1 VTASVIVLAVDAVRA
16 RQTTT
21 FVARFVGCM
30 RSPPTMNSSNS
41 FAWSKVFETGIDQVD
56 DQHRALVDIIN
67 RLGSH
72 VAQADTLA
80 VGELDAVLADAG
92 AYAKYHFTEEE
103 ALMSATGL
111 EPSYIDDH
119 RALHADFLQEL
130 TLLQQALRCT
140 PDGGADS
147 LLRFLTSWLAFH
159 ILGTDQGMARQFA
172 AVRAGQSPAAALHAE
187 QIMSA
192 GATEPL
198 LVALNSLFR
207 QVSARNRELRELNRT
222 LEQRVAERTTS
233 LFEANQRLEQIA
245 MTDVLTGLPNRRQAM
260 QEFAL
265 AWAEATEKGTTL
277 ACMMIDADGFKK
289 INDQYGH
296 DAGDEVLRQLS
307 RQLRYAVRT
316 DDLVCRLG
324 GDEFLILCPHTSL
337 DGALLAAEAVRSEI
351 AKLRVPAGDGAWV
364 GSISVGVAART
375 PAMSCPED
383 LIRAAD
389 EGVYV
394 AKRNGRN
401 AVGCNQ
407 PPHGEAMKA
416 A

>member
-1 VTASVIVLAVDAVRA
+1 
-16 RQTTT
+16 
-21 FVARFVGCM
+21 M
-30 RSPPTMNSSNS
+30 NS
-41 FAWSKVFETGIDQVD
+41 FAWSKVFETGIDKVD
-56 DQHRALVDIIN
+56 AQHRALVDIIN
-67 RLGSH
+67 RLSSLIAH
-72 VAQADTLA
+72 ADALA
-80 VGELDAVLADAG
+80 AGELDAVLADAA
-92 AYAKYHFTEEE
+92 AYAQFHFTEEE
-103 ALMSATGL
+103 GLMSATGL
-111 EPSYIDDH
+111 DPGYIHDH
-119 RALHADFLQEL
+119 QALHADFLQEV
-130 TLLQQALRCT
+130 TLMQEALRGA
-140 PDGGADS
+140 PDGGADR

-159 ILGTDQGMARQFA
+159 ILGSDQGMARQIA
-172 AVRAGQSPAAALHAE
+172 AVRAGQSPAAALLAE
-187 QIMSA
+187 HEMSA
-192 GATEPL
+192 RATEPL
-198 LVALNSLFR
+198 LTALNSLFR
-207 QVSARNRELRELNRT
+207 QVSERNRELRELNRT
-222 LEQRVAERTTS
+222 LEQKVVERTTS

-260 QEFAL
+260 RQFAL
-265 AWAEATEKGTTL
+265 AWAEAEDNGKTL

-289 INDQYGH
+289 INDQHGH

-337 DGALLAAEAVRSEI
+337 DGALLAAEVVRGEI

-364 GSISVGVAART
+364 GSISVGVAVRT
-375 PAMSCPED
+375 GAMQCPED

-401 AVGCNQ
+401 CVGCNQ
-407 PPHGEAMKA
+407 PVRAAVTKA

>member
-1 VTASVIVLAVDAVRA
+1 
-16 RQTTT
+16 
-21 FVARFVGCM
+21 
-30 RSPPTMNSSNS
+30 MNSSNS
-41 FAWSKVFETGIDQVD
+41 FAWSSVFETGIDQVD
-56 DQHRALVDIIN
+56 EQHRALVDIIN
-67 RLGSH
+67 RLGS
-72 VAQADTLA
+72 AITQADTLA
-80 VGELDAVLADAG
+80 PGELNAVLTDAG
-92 AYAKYHFTEEE
+92 AYAQYHFTEEE
-103 ALMSATGL
+103 ALMLATGL
-111 EPSYIDDH
+111 EPSYINDH
-119 RALHADFLQEL
+119 RALHADFMQEV
-130 TLLQQALRCT
+130 TLLQEAMCGA
-140 PDGGADS
+140 PDGGADR

-159 ILGTDQGMARQFA
+159 ILGTDQGMARQIA
-172 AVRAGQSPAAALHAE
+172 AVRSGLSPAAALHAE
-187 QIMSA
+187 QTTSA

-207 QVSARNRELRELNRT
+207 QVSERNRELRELNRT

-233 LFEANQRLEQIA
+233 LFEANERLEQIA

-260 QEFAL
+260 RQFAL
-265 AWAEATEKGTTL
+265 AWAEATEKGTPL

-289 INDQYGH
+289 INDEYGH

-337 DGALLAAEAVRSEI
+337 DGALFAAEVVRSEI

-364 GSISVGVAART
+364 GSISVGVATRT
-375 PAMSCPED
+375 AAMQCPED

-401 AVGCNQ
+401 CVGCNQ
-407 PPHGEAMKA
+407 PPHAEGTKA